1 VAPTTTAAFVLP
13 DLSYFAENK
22 SDRFLVDFEDV
33 IAGHPHVG
41 QRSPVPH
48 NDSHI
53 YFSNSDPR
61 WVNATKPSDYPPI
74 YAVADGLIQLA
85 DPRLNT
91 YYNVV
96 DHTNYDP
103 PWWHVAYTINIRF
116 ATVGNVN
123 INFLYSM
130 EPYVTLEH
138 KPKDFFD
145 DFILVEDNQYVEKG
159 DIIGYMYVSP
169 FSERLTGPK
178 SPHIA
183 FGIFRDQQ
191 GPWDVYAPAIFTE
204 EIVNQFSELYRNPS
218 EGWNS
223 TSYGNDWSRGRG
235 VPTGMGWMI
244 SAAENPFGDYPLDV
258 LMYNGVRDRELNGT
272 AHIDSDS
279 LGFNQEDLIVGLEGH
294 GDFLSDT
301 YSFAND
307 WRVIIASMGGP
318 AEFNQV
324 IFQGDGQHESS
335 IYSAS
340 PDQNF
345 TVSASP
351 SMSAGSRAFRVSDPE
366 NWGWAIAVAPAD
378 AVYRLPGD
386 NLPEGSCPPGCPP
399 LP

>member
-1 VAPTTTAAFVLP
+1 
-13 DLSYFAENK
+13 
-22 SDRFLVDFEDV
+22 VDFEDA

-61 WVNATKPSDYPPI
+61 WINATKPSDYPPI
-74 YAVADGLIQLA
+74 YAVADGLIKLSN
-85 DPRLNT
+85 PRVNS
-91 YYNVV
+91 YYNVI

-103 PWWHVAYTINIRF
+103 PWWHIGYNITIRF

-145 DFILVEDNQYVEKG
+145 DFILVENDQYVEKG

-183 FGIFRDQQ
+183 FGMFRDQQ

-258 LMYNGVRDRELNGT
+258 LMYNGVRDKELNGT
-272 AHIDSDS
+272 ARIDSNS
-279 LGFNQEDLIVGLEGH
+279 LGFDQEDLIIGLEGH

-307 WRVIIASMGGP
+307 SRIIIASMGGP
-318 AEFNQV
+318 TEFIQV
-324 IFQGDGQHESS
+324 VFEDNGQREST
-335 IYSAS
+335 IYSTS

-345 TVSASP
+345 AISVSP